1 MHSIQRHTRASH
13 SSRAHPAAAVGMRR
27 PPGTHGSTVTARGT
41 IEVEIYSE
49 DTAIVTLHGEH
60 DMASTAEV
68 AVTLAIAA
76 GCPGILVDASDCT
89 FIDSTVISALMRAA
103 RLAAKRAGVLE
114 VVVPAGSSA
123 RRGLEIAGVHTLL
136 PFHETRVAGVA
147 SVEASTQRR
156 SHSSR
161 DLRSVSAKIEDL
173 QARTT
178 AGRARIAATSH
189 GVVIVRARV
198 GDALPV
204 ARTRSRRV
212 A

>member
-1 MHSIQRHTRASH
+1 M
-13 SSRAHPAAAVGMRR
+13 
-27 PPGTHGSTVTARGT
+27 VTARGT
-41 IEVEIYSE
+41 IEVEIHSE
-49 DTAIVTLHGEH
+49 ETAIVTLHGEH

-76 GCPGILVDASDCT
+76 GCPGILVDASDST
-89 FIDSTVISALMRAA
+89 FIDSTVIGALLRAA

-114 VVVPAGSSA
+114 VVVPVGSSA
-123 RRGLEIAGVHTLL
+123 RRGLEIAGIDTLL
-136 PFHETRVAGVA
+136 TFHDARAAGIA
-147 SVEASTQRR
+147 SVEASAELRT
-156 SHSSR
+156 HAGR

-173 QARTT
+173 QARTD

-198 GDALPV
+198 GDVTVPV
-204 ARTRSRRV
+204 SRVRRRRV